1 MKFFAYLV
9 PFFLITCN
17 SDQSILVVDESG
29 SASNSIPI
37 PTQVFENMADEEG
50 YEARRDAY
58 FDLIHSSSENFDWRA
73 INALNFEKLAKQ
85 RAILKGYRIV
95 ETFADGNLEGEWQ
108 ERGSFDVPGNN
119 RICDY
124 DPTTDNVY
132 VISDGG
138 ILWKGNLEGE
148 TWIPLNDDIQL
159 GRDILKVISLP
170 GDGVRLIT
178 ANGYALRYSDD
189 EGETWTTCA
198 GIAGSNGSG
207 IKLVQLNDAE
217 KTLVYLYNRVSIVDG
232 SSVNKVAFS
241 TDNGASFSAVT
252 DLSSGN
258 RFASIHAAHN
268 STAAYILDNNDDV
281 YKFEAG
287 VLSSITTG
295 LGLDGTSRC
304 MIQAN
309 EAGGTLT
316 LYILMDNSTLYKSID
331 EGVTF
336 NLVGDLATN
345 SWDVGFRVSIDDPDK
360 LYYGE
365 VNTYRSFD
373 GGETWDLVS
382 EWWEYY
388 GDVANKIHADI
399 MAIEPFKKEDG
410 TEFTIIPNHGGVYVS
425 YDNLITTE
433 NISMQDLNTGQFYDV
448 LTNPYDAGLIYGGT
462 QDQGFQRTLTG
473 DSPSPSSFEQ
483 VISGDYGEMQFT
495 NDGQE
500 IWIQYPGAWFQ
511 LYPNAAT
518 DGGYSFEF
526 NLDGENMPNVN
537 WIVPTGAAPHLADNF
552 IYVGGGSLDG
562 GPGSYLVKLK
572 FTGSEII
579 ASQYDFDF
587 RAASGAS
594 ISAIET
600 TPYNDA
606 LIYVVTENGRFFY
619 SLDAGASFT
628 MTEDYIG
635 PSGGWIYTADIYAS
649 RTTPGLVFVGGSGYA
664 GNAVYMSVDSAK
676 TFIPVTG
683 DMPNTM
689 AHELTMDPAEKFL
702 FAATDA
708 GPYVYSIELGEW
720 FNMSGISAPLQ
731 QYISVEF
738 IAASHTVRFATW
750 GRGIWDFNISTV
762 AGTPE
767 LEQQNS
773 GIIVYPNPVKGNN
786 VTIQSTD
793 EGAIYLYGINGE
805 LILSGQLQT
814 LIQVFNVSDLPN
826 GIYILEFIS
835 SSGARSSEKII
846 IRH

>member
-1 MKFFAYLV
+1 MKIFLYSL
-9 PFFLITCN
+9 PFLFIACTTDTAHHEN
-17 SDQSILVVDESG
+17 GDQHKKF
-29 SASNSIPI
+29 PI
-37 PTQVFENMADEEG
+37 PTQIFESMADEKA
-50 YEARRDAY
+50 YEEKREAY
-58 FDLIHSSSENFDWRA
+58 FDLIHSSSENVDWRK
-73 INALNFEKLAKQ
+73 INALNFEQLAEKRTLQKQ
-85 RAILKGYRIV
+85 YRIV

-108 ERGSFDVPGNN
+108 ERGSVDIPGNN

-124 DPTTDNVY
+124 DPTTDDVY

-138 ILWKGNLEGE
+138 TLWKGNLDGE
-148 TWIPLNDDIQL
+148 TWTPLNDDIQL
-159 GRDILKVISLP
+159 GRDILKVVSLP
-170 GDGVRLIT
+170 GGGVRIIT

-189 EGETWTTCA
+189 EGETWASCG

-207 IKLVQLNDAE
+207 IKIVQLNDAE

-232 SSVNKVAFS
+232 SSSNRVAFS
-241 TDNGASFSAVT
+241 TDNGANFTAVT
-252 DLSSGN
+252 TLSSGN

-268 STAAYILDNNDDV
+268 SNTAYILDNNDDL

-287 VLSSITTG
+287 ILTPISAG
-295 LGLDGTSRC
+295 LGLDGGSRC

-309 EAGGTLT
+309 EAGGILT
-316 LYILMDNSTLYKSID
+316 LYVLMDNSTLYKSVD
-331 EGVTF
+331 EGLSF
-336 NLVGDLATN
+336 NLIGDLPSG
-345 SWDVGFRVSIDDPDK
+345 SWDVGFRVSIDDANK

-365 VNTYRSFD
+365 VNTFRSFD

-399 MAIEPFKKEDG
+399 MAIEPFKNGAG
-410 TEFTIIPNHGGVYVS
+410 TEFTLIPNHGGIYVS
-425 YDNLITTE
+425 YNNLITMQ
-433 NISMQDLNTGQFYDV
+433 NIALQDLNTGQFYDV
-448 LTNPYDAGLIYGGT
+448 LTDPYNGSLIYGGT

-473 DSPSPSSFEQ
+473 DSPSPSNFQQ

-495 NDGQE
+495 NNGQE

-518 DGGYSFEF
+518 DDGYSFEF

-537 WIVPTGAAPHLADNF
+537 WIVPTGAAPHLTDNF
-552 IYVGGGSLDG
+552 IYVGGGSIDG

-572 FTGSEII
+572 FTGSEIV
-579 ASQYDFDF
+579 ASQFDFDF

-600 TPYNDA
+600 TSLNDQ

-619 SLDAGASFT
+619 SLDGGTSFT

-649 RTTPGLVFVGGSGYA
+649 RTTPGLVFVAGSGYA
-664 GNAVYMSVDSAK
+664 GNSVFMSVDSAK
-676 TFIPVTG
+676 TFVPLSG

-689 AHELTMDPAEKFL
+689 THEVCMDPAEKFL

-708 GPYVYSIELGEW
+708 GPYVYSMELGEW
-720 FNMSGISAPLQ
+720 YNMAGLSAPLQ

-738 IAASHTVRFATW
+738 ISSSHTVRFATW
-750 GRGIWDFNISTV
+750 GRGIWDFNLSSVAQTAEFQTST
-762 AGTPE
+762 GDF
-767 LEQQNS
+767 N
-773 GIIVYPNPVKGNN
+773 VYPNPVTGTSITVSSEKSGILN
-786 VTIQSTD
+786 
-793 EGAIYLYGINGE
+793 LYTTA
-805 LILSGQLQT
+805 GQLIISQSIKQPAET
-814 LIQVFNVSDLPN
+814 FSVKDLPN
-826 GIYILEFIS
+826 GVYIIELKSKDGI
-835 SSGARSSEKII
+835 RTTKKII
-846 IRH
+846 IQH

>member
-1 MKFFAYLV
+1 MKNARY
-9 PFFLITCN
+9 FLPLLLIACN
-17 SDQSILVVDESG
+17 SIETDLKTEDTKK
-29 SASNSIPI
+29 NPFPI
-37 PTQVFENMADEEG
+37 PTQIFENMADEKA
-50 YEARRDAY
+50 YEERRNAY
-58 FDLIHSSSENFDWRA
+58 FDLIHSSSENVDWRA
-73 INALNFEKLAKQ
+73 INALNFQKLAEQ
-85 RAILKGYRIV
+85 RAALKGYRIV
-95 ETFADGNLEGEWQ
+95 ETFADGNLEGEWK
-108 ERGSFDVPGNN
+108 ERGSVDVPGSN

-124 DPTTDNVY
+124 DPNTDDIY

-138 ILWKGNLEGE
+138 TLWKGNLNEE
-148 TWIPLNDDIQL
+148 TWTPLNDDIQF
-159 GRDILKVISLP
+159 GRDILKVVSLP
-170 GDGVRLIT
+170 GGGVRIIT
-178 ANGYALRYSDD
+178 ANGYSLRYSDD
-189 EGETWTTCA
+189 QGETWTNCS
-198 GIAGSNGSG
+198 GIVGSNGSG
-207 IKLVQLNDAE
+207 IKMVQLNDAQQ
-217 KTLVYLYNRVSIVDG
+217 TLVYLYNRISVVDG
-232 SSVNKVAFS
+232 SSLNKVAFS
-241 TDNGASFSAVT
+241 TDHGLTFYPLT

-268 STAAYILDNNDDV
+268 SPAAYILDNNDAV

-287 VLSSITTG
+287 VYSTVSAG

-309 EAGGTLT
+309 EAGGMLT
-316 LYILMDNSTLYKSID
+316 LYILMDNSTLYKSTD
-331 EGVTF
+331 SGVTF
-336 NLVGDLATN
+336 DLVGDLATG

-399 MAIEPFKKEDG
+399 MAIEPFKTNTGD
-410 TEFTIIPNHGGVYVS
+410 EFTIIPNHGGVYVS

-448 LTNPYDAGLIYGGT
+448 LTDPYDASLIYGGT

-473 DSPSPSSFEQ
+473 DSPLPSSFQQ

-495 NDGQE
+495 NNGQE

-518 DGGYSFEF
+518 DGTYTYEF
-526 NLDGENMPNVN
+526 DLAGEDMPNVN
-537 WIVPTGAAPHLADNF
+537 WIVPTGAAPNISDNF

-572 FTGSEII
+572 YTGSEIV

-600 TPYNDA
+600 TPLNDQ

-619 SLDAGASFT
+619 SLDGGESFT

-676 TFIPVTG
+676 TFVPLTG

-708 GPYVYSIELGEW
+708 GPYVYSMDLEEW
-720 FNMSGISAPLQ
+720 YNMSGISAPLQ
-731 QYISVEF
+731 QYISCEF
-738 IAASHTVRFATW
+738 IPSTHTVRFATW
-750 GRGIWDFNISTV
+750 GRGIWDFNLTSL
-762 AGTPE
+762 AGTSSY
-767 LEQQNS
+767 LAAKNS
-773 GIIVYPNPVKGNN
+773 FSVYPNPVKGDQL
-786 VTIQSTD
+786 TIQS
-793 EGAIYLYGINGE
+793 EEIGVISLYTINGK
-805 LILSGQLQT
+805 LISSENVNKTSQT
-814 LIQVFNVSDLPN
+814 FNVAELPN
-826 GIYILEFIS
+826 GIYLLELIS
-835 SSGARSSEKII
+835 KKGIRSTEKFVIQ
-846 IRH
+846 R

>member
-1 MKFFAYLV
+1 MKNARY
-9 PFFLITCN
+9 FLPLLLIACN
-17 SDQSILVVDESG
+17 SIETDLKTEDTKK
-29 SASNSIPI
+29 NPFPI
-37 PTQVFENMADEEG
+37 PTQIFENMADEKA
-50 YEARRDAY
+50 YEERRNAY
-58 FDLIHSSSENFDWRA
+58 FDLIHSSSENVDWRA
-73 INALNFEKLAKQ
+73 INALNFQKLAEQ
-85 RAILKGYRIV
+85 RAALKGYRIV
-95 ETFADGNLEGEWQ
+95 ETFADGNLEGEWK
-108 ERGSFDVPGNN
+108 ERGSVDVPGSN

-124 DPTTDNVY
+124 DLNTDDIY

-138 ILWKGNLEGE
+138 TLWKGNLNGE
-148 TWIPLNDDIQL
+148 TWTPLNDDIQF
-159 GRDILKVISLP
+159 GRDILKVVSLP
-170 GDGVRLIT
+170 GGGVRIIT
-178 ANGYALRYSDD
+178 ANGYSLRYSDD
-189 EGETWTTCA
+189 QGDTWTNCS
-198 GIAGSNGSG
+198 GIVGSNGSG
-207 IKLVQLNDAE
+207 IKMVQLNDAQQ
-217 KTLVYLYNRVSIVDG
+217 TLVYLYNRISVVDG
-232 SSVNKVAFS
+232 YSLNKVAFS
-241 TDNGASFSAVT
+241 TDHGLTFYPLT

-268 STAAYILDNNDDV
+268 SPAAYILDNNDAV

-287 VLSSITTG
+287 VYSTVSAG

-309 EAGGTLT
+309 EAGGMLT
-316 LYILMDNSTLYKSID
+316 LYILMDNSTLYKSTD
-331 EGVTF
+331 SGVTF
-336 NLVGDLATN
+336 DLVGDLATG

-399 MAIEPFKKEDG
+399 MAIEPFKTNTGD
-410 TEFTIIPNHGGVYVS
+410 EFTIIPNHGGVYVS

-448 LTNPYDAGLIYGGT
+448 LTDPYDASLIYGGT

-473 DSPSPSSFEQ
+473 DSPLPSSFQQ

-495 NDGQE
+495 NNGQE

-518 DGGYSFEF
+518 DGTYTYEF
-526 NLDGENMPNVN
+526 DLAGEDMPNVN
-537 WIVPTGAAPHLADNF
+537 WIVPTGAAPNISDNF

-572 FTGSEII
+572 YTGSEIV

-600 TPYNDA
+600 TPLNDQ

-619 SLDAGASFT
+619 SLDGGESFT

-676 TFIPVTG
+676 TFVPLTG

-708 GPYVYSIELGEW
+708 GPYVYSMDLEEW
-720 FNMSGISAPLQ
+720 YNMSGISAPLQ
-731 QYISVEF
+731 QYISCEF
-738 IAASHTVRFATW
+738 IPSTHTVRFATW
-750 GRGIWDFNISTV
+750 GRGIWDFNLTSL
-762 AGTPE
+762 AGTSSY
-767 LEQQNS
+767 LAAKNS
-773 GIIVYPNPVKGNN
+773 FSVYPNPVKGDQL
-786 VTIQSTD
+786 TIQS
-793 EGAIYLYGINGE
+793 EEIGVISLYTINGK
-805 LILSGQLQT
+805 LISSENVNKTSQT
-814 LIQVFNVSDLPN
+814 FNVAELPN
-826 GIYILEFIS
+826 GIYLLELIS
-835 SSGARSSEKII
+835 KKGIRSTEKFVIQ
-846 IRH
+846 R

>member
-1 MKFFAYLV
+1 MKNARY
-9 PFFLITCN
+9 FLPLLLIACN
-17 SDQSILVVDESG
+17 SIETDLKTEDTKK
-29 SASNSIPI
+29 NPFPI
-37 PTQVFENMADEEG
+37 PTQIFENMADEKA
-50 YEARRDAY
+50 YEERMDAY
-58 FDLIHSSSENFDWRA
+58 FDLIHSSSENVDWRA
-73 INALNFEKLAKQ
+73 INALNFQKLAEQ
-85 RAILKGYRIV
+85 RAALKGYRIV
-95 ETFADGNLEGEWQ
+95 ETFADGNLEGEWK
-108 ERGSFDVPGNN
+108 ERGSVDVPGSN

-124 DPTTDNVY
+124 DLNTDDIY

-138 ILWKGNLEGE
+138 TLWKGNLNGE
-148 TWIPLNDDIQL
+148 TWTPLNDDIQF
-159 GRDILKVISLP
+159 GRDILKVVSLP
-170 GDGVRLIT
+170 GGGVRIIT
-178 ANGYALRYSDD
+178 ANGYSLRYSDD
-189 EGETWTTCA
+189 QGETWTNCS
-198 GIAGSNGSG
+198 GIVGSNGSG
-207 IKLVQLNDAE
+207 IKMVQLNDAQQ
-217 KTLVYLYNRVSIVDG
+217 TLVYLYNRISVVDG
-232 SSVNKVAFS
+232 SSLNKVAFS
-241 TDNGASFSAVT
+241 TDHGLTFYPLT

-268 STAAYILDNNDDV
+268 SPAAYILDNNDAV

-287 VLSSITTG
+287 VYSTVSAG

-309 EAGGTLT
+309 EAGGMLT
-316 LYILMDNSTLYKSID
+316 LYILIDNSTLYKSTD
-331 EGVTF
+331 SGVTF
-336 NLVGDLATN
+336 DLVGDLATG

-399 MAIEPFKKEDG
+399 MAIEPFKTNTGD
-410 TEFTIIPNHGGVYVS
+410 EFTIIPNHGGVYVS

-448 LTNPYDAGLIYGGT
+448 LTDPYDASLIYGGT

-473 DSPSPSSFEQ
+473 DSPLPSSFQQ

-495 NDGQE
+495 NNGQE

-518 DGGYSFEF
+518 DGTYTYEF
-526 NLDGENMPNVN
+526 DLAGEDMPNVN
-537 WIVPTGAAPHLADNF
+537 WIVPTGAAPNISDNF

-572 FTGSEII
+572 YTGSEIV

-600 TPYNDA
+600 TPLNDQ

-619 SLDAGASFT
+619 SLDGGESFT

-649 RTTPGLVFVGGSGYA
+649 RTTLGLVFVGGSGYA

-676 TFIPVTG
+676 TFVPLTG
-683 DMPNTM
+683 DMPNTI

-708 GPYVYSIELGEW
+708 GPYVYSMDLEEW
-720 FNMSGISAPLQ
+720 YNMSGISAPLQ
-731 QYISVEF
+731 QYISCEF
-738 IAASHTVRFATW
+738 IPSTHTVRFATW
-750 GRGIWDFNISTV
+750 GRGIWDFNLTSL
-762 AGTPE
+762 AGTSSY
-767 LEQQNS
+767 LAAKNS
-773 GIIVYPNPVKGNN
+773 FSVYPNPVKGNQL
-786 VTIQSTD
+786 TIQS
-793 EGAIYLYGINGE
+793 EEIGVISLYTINGK
-805 LILSGQLQT
+805 LISSENVNKTSQT
-814 LIQVFNVSDLPN
+814 FNVAELPN
-826 GIYILEFIS
+826 GIYLLELIS
-835 SSGARSSEKII
+835 KKGIRSTEKFVIQ
-846 IRH
+846 R

>member
-1 MKFFAYLV
+1 MKNARY
-9 PFFLITCN
+9 FLPLLLIACN
-17 SDQSILVVDESG
+17 SIETDLKTEDTKK
-29 SASNSIPI
+29 NPFPI
-37 PTQVFENMADEEG
+37 PTQIFENMADEKA
-50 YEARRDAY
+50 YEERMDAY
-58 FDLIHSSSENFDWRA
+58 FDLIHSSSENVDWRA
-73 INALNFEKLAKQ
+73 INALNFQKLAEQ
-85 RAILKGYRIV
+85 RAALKGYRIV
-95 ETFADGNLEGEWQ
+95 ETFADGNLEGEWK
-108 ERGSFDVPGNN
+108 ERGSVDVPGSN

-124 DPTTDNVY
+124 DLNTDDIY

-138 ILWKGNLEGE
+138 TLWKGNLNGE
-148 TWIPLNDDIQL
+148 TWTPLNDDIQF
-159 GRDILKVISLP
+159 GRDILKVVSLP
-170 GDGVRLIT
+170 GGGVRIIT
-178 ANGYALRYSDD
+178 ANGYSLRYSDD
-189 EGETWTTCA
+189 QGETWTNCS
-198 GIAGSNGSG
+198 GIVGSNGSG
-207 IKLVQLNDAE
+207 IKMVQLNDAQQ
-217 KTLVYLYNRVSIVDG
+217 TLVYLYNRISVADG
-232 SSVNKVAFS
+232 SSLNKVAFS
-241 TDNGASFSAVT
+241 TDHGLTFYPLT

-268 STAAYILDNNDDV
+268 SPAAYILDNNDAV

-287 VLSSITTG
+287 VYSTVSAG

-309 EAGGTLT
+309 EAGGMLT
-316 LYILMDNSTLYKSID
+316 LYILMDNSTLYKSTD
-331 EGVTF
+331 SGVTF
-336 NLVGDLATN
+336 YLVGDLATG

-399 MAIEPFKKEDG
+399 MAIEPFKTNTGD
-410 TEFTIIPNHGGVYVS
+410 EFTIIPNHGGVYVS

-448 LTNPYDAGLIYGGT
+448 LTDPYDASLIYGGT

-473 DSPSPSSFEQ
+473 DSPLPSSFQQ

-495 NDGQE
+495 NNGQE

-518 DGGYSFEF
+518 DGTYTYEF
-526 NLDGENMPNVN
+526 DLAGEDMPNVN
-537 WIVPTGAAPHLADNF
+537 WIVPTGAAPNISDNF

-572 FTGSEII
+572 YTGSEIV

-600 TPYNDA
+600 TPLNDQ

-619 SLDAGASFT
+619 SLDGGESFT

-649 RTTPGLVFVGGSGYA
+649 RTTLGLVFVGGSGYA

-676 TFIPVTG
+676 TFVPLTG

-708 GPYVYSIELGEW
+708 GPYVYSMDLEEW
-720 FNMSGISAPLQ
+720 YNMSGISAPLQ
-731 QYISVEF
+731 QYISCEF
-738 IAASHTVRFATW
+738 IPSTHTVRFATW
-750 GRGIWDFNISTV
+750 GRGIWDFNLTSL
-762 AGTPE
+762 AGTSSY
-767 LEQQNS
+767 LAAKNS
-773 GIIVYPNPVKGNN
+773 FSVYPNPVKGNQL
-786 VTIQSTD
+786 TIQS
-793 EGAIYLYGINGE
+793 EEIGVISLYTINGK
-805 LILSGQLQT
+805 LISSENVNKTSQT
-814 LIQVFNVSDLPN
+814 FNVAELPN
-826 GIYILEFIS
+826 GIYLLELIS
-835 SSGARSSEKII
+835 KKGIRSTEKFVIQ
-846 IRH
+846 R

>member
-1 MKFFAYLV
+1 MKNARY
-9 PFFLITCN
+9 FLPLLLIACN
-17 SDQSILVVDESG
+17 SIETDLKTEDTKK
-29 SASNSIPI
+29 NPFPI
-37 PTQVFENMADEEG
+37 PTQIFENMADEKA
-50 YEARRDAY
+50 YEERRDAY
-58 FDLIHSSSENFDWRA
+58 FDLIHSSSENVDWRA
-73 INALNFEKLAKQ
+73 INALNFQKLAEQ
-85 RAILKGYRIV
+85 RAALKGYRIV
-95 ETFADGNLEGEWQ
+95 ETFADGNLEGEWK
-108 ERGSFDVPGNN
+108 ERGSVDVPGSN

-124 DPTTDNVY
+124 DLNTDDIY

-138 ILWKGNLEGE
+138 TLWKGNLNEE
-148 TWIPLNDDIQL
+148 TWTPLNDDIQF
-159 GRDILKVISLP
+159 GRDILKVVSLP
-170 GDGVRLIT
+170 GGGVRIIT
-178 ANGYALRYSDD
+178 ANGYSLRYSDD
-189 EGETWTTCA
+189 QGDTWTNCS
-198 GIAGSNGSG
+198 GIVGSNGSG
-207 IKLVQLNDAE
+207 IKMVQLNDAQQ
-217 KTLVYLYNRVSIVDG
+217 TLVYLYNRISVVDG
-232 SSVNKVAFS
+232 SSLNKVAFS
-241 TDNGASFSAVT
+241 TDHGLTFYPLT

-268 STAAYILDNNDDV
+268 SPAAYILDNNDAV

-287 VLSSITTG
+287 VYSTVSAG
-295 LGLDGTSRC
+295 LGLDSTSRC

-309 EAGGTLT
+309 EAGGMLT
-316 LYILMDNSTLYKSID
+316 LYILMDNSTLYKSTD
-331 EGVTF
+331 SGVTF
-336 NLVGDLATN
+336 DLVGDLATG

-399 MAIEPFKKEDG
+399 MAIEPFKTNTGD
-410 TEFTIIPNHGGVYVS
+410 EFTIIPNHGGVYVS

-448 LTNPYDAGLIYGGT
+448 LTDPYDASLIYGGT

-473 DSPSPSSFEQ
+473 DSPLPSSFQQ

-495 NDGQE
+495 NNGQE

-518 DGGYSFEF
+518 DGTYTYEF
-526 NLDGENMPNVN
+526 DLAGEDMPNVN
-537 WIVPTGAAPHLADNF
+537 WIVPTGAAPNISDNF

-572 FTGSEII
+572 YTGSEIV

-587 RAASGAS
+587 RAASVAS

-600 TPYNDA
+600 TPLNDQ

-619 SLDAGASFT
+619 SLDGGESFT

-649 RTTPGLVFVGGSGYA
+649 RTTLGLVFVGGSGYA

-676 TFIPVTG
+676 TFVPLTG

-708 GPYVYSIELGEW
+708 GPYVYSMDLEEW
-720 FNMSGISAPLQ
+720 YNMSGISAPLQ
-731 QYISVEF
+731 QYISCEF
-738 IAASHTVRFATW
+738 IPSTHTVRFATW
-750 GRGIWDFNISTV
+750 GRGIWDFNLTSL
-762 AGTPE
+762 AGTSSY
-767 LEQQNS
+767 LAAKNS
-773 GIIVYPNPVKGNN
+773 FSVYPNPVKGNQL
-786 VTIQSTD
+786 TIQS
-793 EGAIYLYGINGE
+793 EEIGVISLYTINGK
-805 LILSGQLQT
+805 LISSENVNKTSQT
-814 LIQVFNVSDLPN
+814 FNVAELPN
-826 GIYILEFIS
+826 GIYLLELIS
-835 SSGARSSEKII
+835 KKGIRSTEKFVIQ
-846 IRH
+846 R

>member
-1 MKFFAYLV
+1 MKNARY
-9 PFFLITCN
+9 FLPLLLIACN
-17 SDQSILVVDESG
+17 SIETDLKTEDTKK
-29 SASNSIPI
+29 NPFPI
-37 PTQVFENMADEEG
+37 PTQIFENMADEKA
-50 YEARRDAY
+50 YEERRDAY
-58 FDLIHSSSENFDWRA
+58 FDLIHSSSENVNWRA
-73 INALNFEKLAKQ
+73 INALNFQKLEEQ
-85 RAILKGYRIV
+85 RAALKGYRIV
-95 ETFADGNLEGEWQ
+95 ETFADGNLEGEWK
-108 ERGSFDVPGNN
+108 ERGSVDVPGSN

-124 DPTTDNVY
+124 DPNTDDIY

-138 ILWKGNLEGE
+138 TLWKGNLNGE
-148 TWIPLNDDIQL
+148 TWTPLNDDIQF
-159 GRDILKVISLP
+159 GRDILKVVSLP
-170 GDGVRLIT
+170 GGGVRIIT
-178 ANGYALRYSDD
+178 ANGYSLRYSDD
-189 EGETWTTCA
+189 QGETWTNCS
-198 GIAGSNGSG
+198 GIVGSNGSG
-207 IKLVQLNDAE
+207 IKMVQLNDAQQ
-217 KTLVYLYNRVSIVDG
+217 TLVYLYNRISVVDG
-232 SSVNKVAFS
+232 SSLNKVAFS
-241 TDNGASFSAVT
+241 TDHGLTFYPLT

-258 RFASIHAAHN
+258 RFASMHAAHN
-268 STAAYILDNNDDV
+268 SPAAYILDNNDAV
-281 YKFEAG
+281 YKFEEG
-287 VLSSITTG
+287 VYSTVSAG

-309 EAGGTLT
+309 EAGGMLT
-316 LYILMDNSTLYKSID
+316 LYILMDNSTLYKSTD
-331 EGVTF
+331 SGVTF
-336 NLVGDLATN
+336 DLVGDLATG

-399 MAIEPFKKEDG
+399 MAIEPFKTNTGD
-410 TEFTIIPNHGGVYVS
+410 EFTIIPNHGGVYVS
-425 YDNLITTE
+425 YDNLITME

-448 LTNPYDAGLIYGGT
+448 LTDPYDASLIYGGT

-473 DSPSPSSFEQ
+473 DSPLPSSFQQ

-495 NDGQE
+495 NNGQE

-518 DGGYSFEF
+518 DGTYTYEF
-526 NLDGENMPNVN
+526 DLAGEDMPNVN
-537 WIVPTGAAPHLADNF
+537 WIVPTGAAPHLSDNF

-572 FTGSEII
+572 YTGSEIV

-600 TPYNDA
+600 TPLNDQ

-619 SLDAGASFT
+619 SLDGGESFT
-628 MTEDYIG
+628 MTDDYIG

-676 TFIPVTG
+676 TFVPLTG

-708 GPYVYSIELGEW
+708 GPYVYSIDLEEW
-720 FNMSGISAPLQ
+720 YNMSGISAPLQ
-731 QYISVEF
+731 QYISCEF
-738 IAASHTVRFATW
+738 IPSTHTVRFATW
-750 GRGIWDFNISTV
+750 GRGIWDFNLTTL
-762 AGTPE
+762 AGTSSYLAGKNPF
-767 LEQQNS
+767 S
-773 GIIVYPNPVKGNN
+773 VYPNPVKGDQLT
-786 VTIQSTD
+786 VQS
-793 EGAIYLYGINGE
+793 EEIGVISLYTINGK
-805 LILSGQLQT
+805 LIASENVNKTSQT
-814 LIQVFNVSDLPN
+814 FNVAELPN
-826 GIYILEFIS
+826 GIYLLELIS
-835 SSGARSSEKII
+835 KKGIRSTEKFVIQ
-846 IRH
+846 R

>member
-1 MKFFAYLV
+1 MKNARY
-9 PFFLITCN
+9 FLPLLLIACN
-17 SDQSILVVDESG
+17 SIETDLKTEDTKK
-29 SASNSIPI
+29 NPFPI
-37 PTQVFENMADEEG
+37 PTQIFENMADEKA
-50 YEARRDAY
+50 YEERRNAY
-58 FDLIHSSSENFDWRA
+58 FDLIHSSSENVDWRA
-73 INALNFEKLAKQ
+73 INALNFQKLAEQ
-85 RAILKGYRIV
+85 RAALKGYRIV
-95 ETFADGNLEGEWQ
+95 ETFADGNLEGEWK
-108 ERGSFDVPGNN
+108 ERGSVDVPGSN

-124 DPTTDNVY
+124 DPNTDDIY

-138 ILWKGNLEGE
+138 TLWKGNLNGE
-148 TWIPLNDDIQL
+148 TWTPLNDDIQF
-159 GRDILKVISLP
+159 GRDILKVVSLP
-170 GDGVRLIT
+170 GGGVRIIT
-178 ANGYALRYSDD
+178 ANGYSLRYSDD
-189 EGETWTTCA
+189 QGETWTNCS
-198 GIAGSNGSG
+198 GIVGSNGSG
-207 IKLVQLNDAE
+207 IKMVQLNDAQQ
-217 KTLVYLYNRVSIVDG
+217 TLVYLYNRISVVDG
-232 SSVNKVAFS
+232 SSLNKVAFS
-241 TDNGASFSAVT
+241 TDHGLTFYPLT

-268 STAAYILDNNDDV
+268 SPAAYILDNNDAV

-287 VLSSITTG
+287 VYSTVSAG

-309 EAGGTLT
+309 EAGGMLT
-316 LYILMDNSTLYKSID
+316 LYILMDNSTLYKSTD
-331 EGVTF
+331 SGVTF
-336 NLVGDLATN
+336 DLVGDLATG

-399 MAIEPFKKEDG
+399 MAIEPFKTNTGD
-410 TEFTIIPNHGGVYVS
+410 EFTIIPNHGGVYVS

-448 LTNPYDAGLIYGGT
+448 LTDPYDASLIYGGT

-473 DSPSPSSFEQ
+473 DSPLPSSFQQ

-495 NDGQE
+495 NNGQE

-518 DGGYSFEF
+518 DGTYTYEF
-526 NLDGENMPNVN
+526 DLAGEDMPNVN
-537 WIVPTGAAPHLADNF
+537 WIVPTGAAPNISDNF

-572 FTGSEII
+572 YTGSEIV

-600 TPYNDA
+600 TPLNDQ

-619 SLDAGASFT
+619 SLDGGESFT

-676 TFIPVTG
+676 TFVPLTG

-708 GPYVYSIELGEW
+708 GPYVYSMDLEEW
-720 FNMSGISAPLQ
+720 YNMSGISAPLQ
-731 QYISVEF
+731 QYISCEF
-738 IAASHTVRFATW
+738 IPSTHTVRFATW
-750 GRGIWDFNISTV
+750 GRGIWDFNLTSL
-762 AGTPE
+762 AGTSSY
-767 LEQQNS
+767 LAAKNS
-773 GIIVYPNPVKGNN
+773 FSVYPNPVKGNQL
-786 VTIQSTD
+786 TIQS
-793 EGAIYLYGINGE
+793 EEIGVISLYTINGK
-805 LILSGQLQT
+805 LISSENVNKTSQT
-814 LIQVFNVSDLPN
+814 FNVAELPN
-826 GIYILEFIS
+826 GIYLLELIS
-835 SSGARSSEKII
+835 KKGIRSTEKFVIQ
-846 IRH
+846 R

>member
-1 MKFFAYLV
+1 MKNARY
-9 PFFLITCN
+9 FLPLLLIACN
-17 SDQSILVVDESG
+17 SIETDLKTEDTKK
-29 SASNSIPI
+29 NPFPI
-37 PTQVFENMADEEG
+37 PTQIFENMADEKA
-50 YEARRDAY
+50 YEERRNAY
-58 FDLIHSSSENFDWRA
+58 FDLIHSSSENVDWRA
-73 INALNFEKLAKQ
+73 INALNFQKLAEQ
-85 RAILKGYRIV
+85 RAALKGYRIV
-95 ETFADGNLEGEWQ
+95 ETFADGNLEGEWK
-108 ERGSFDVPGNN
+108 ERGSVDVPGSN

-124 DPTTDNVY
+124 DLNTDDIY

-138 ILWKGNLEGE
+138 TLWKGNLNGE
-148 TWIPLNDDIQL
+148 MWTPLNDDIQF
-159 GRDILKVISLP
+159 GRDILKVVSLP
-170 GDGVRLIT
+170 GGGVRIIT
-178 ANGYALRYSDD
+178 ANGYSLRYSDD
-189 EGETWTTCA
+189 QGDTWTNCS
-198 GIAGSNGSG
+198 GIVGSNGSG
-207 IKLVQLNDAE
+207 IKMVQLNDAQQ
-217 KTLVYLYNRVSIVDG
+217 TLVYLYNRISVVDG
-232 SSVNKVAFS
+232 SSLNKVAFS
-241 TDNGASFSAVT
+241 TDHGLTFYPLT

-268 STAAYILDNNDDV
+268 SPAAYILDNNDAV

-287 VLSSITTG
+287 VYSTVSAG

-309 EAGGTLT
+309 EAGGMLP
-316 LYILMDNSTLYKSID
+316 LYILMDNSTLYKSTD
-331 EGVTF
+331 SGVTF
-336 NLVGDLATN
+336 DLVGDLATG

-399 MAIEPFKKEDG
+399 MAIEPFKTNTGD
-410 TEFTIIPNHGGVYVS
+410 EFTIIPNHGGVYVS

-448 LTNPYDAGLIYGGT
+448 LTDPYDASLIYGGT

-473 DSPSPSSFEQ
+473 DSPLPSSFQQ

-495 NDGQE
+495 NNGQE

-518 DGGYSFEF
+518 DGTYTYEF
-526 NLDGENMPNVN
+526 DLAGEDMPNVN
-537 WIVPTGAAPHLADNF
+537 WIVPTGAAPNISDNF

-572 FTGSEII
+572 YTGSEIV

-600 TPYNDA
+600 TPLNDQ

-619 SLDAGASFT
+619 SLDGGESFT

-649 RTTPGLVFVGGSGYA
+649 RTTLGLVFVGGSGYA

-676 TFIPVTG
+676 TFVPLTG

-708 GPYVYSIELGEW
+708 GPYVYSMDLEEW
-720 FNMSGISAPLQ
+720 YNMSGISAPLQ
-731 QYISVEF
+731 QYISCEF
-738 IAASHTVRFATW
+738 IPSTHTVRFATW
-750 GRGIWDFNISTV
+750 GRGIWDFNLTSL
-762 AGTPE
+762 AGTSSY
-767 LEQQNS
+767 LAAKDS
-773 GIIVYPNPVKGNN
+773 FSVYPNPVKGDQL
-786 VTIQSTD
+786 TIQS
-793 EGAIYLYGINGE
+793 EEIGVISLYTINGK
-805 LILSGQLQT
+805 LISSENVNKTSQT
-814 LIQVFNVSDLPN
+814 FNVAELPN
-826 GIYILEFIS
+826 GIYLLELIS
-835 SSGARSSEKII
+835 KKGIRSTEKFVIQ
-846 IRH
+846 R

>member
-1 MKFFAYLV
+1 MKNARY
-9 PFFLITCN
+9 FLPLLLIACN
-17 SDQSILVVDESG
+17 SIETDLKTEDTKK
-29 SASNSIPI
+29 NPFPI
-37 PTQVFENMADEEG
+37 PTQIFENMADEKA
-50 YEARRDAY
+50 YEERRDAY
-58 FDLIHSSSENFDWRA
+58 FDLIHSSSENVDWRA
-73 INALNFEKLAKQ
+73 INALNFQKLAEQ
-85 RAILKGYRIV
+85 RAALKGYRIV
-95 ETFADGNLEGEWQ
+95 ETFADGNLEGEWK
-108 ERGSFDVPGNN
+108 ERGSVDVPGSN

-124 DPTTDNVY
+124 DLNTDDIY

-138 ILWKGNLEGE
+138 TLWKGNLNGE
-148 TWIPLNDDIQL
+148 TWTPLNDDIQF
-159 GRDILKVISLP
+159 GRDILKVVSLP
-170 GDGVRLIT
+170 GGGVRIIT
-178 ANGYALRYSDD
+178 ANGYSLRYSDD
-189 EGETWTTCA
+189 QGDTWTNCS
-198 GIAGSNGSG
+198 GIVGSNGSG
-207 IKLVQLNDAE
+207 IKMVQLNDAQQ
-217 KTLVYLYNRVSIVDG
+217 TLVYLYNRISVVDG
-232 SSVNKVAFS
+232 YSLNKVAFS
-241 TDNGASFSAVT
+241 TDHGLTFYPLT

-268 STAAYILDNNDDV
+268 SPAAYILDNNDAV

-287 VLSSITTG
+287 VYSTVSAG

-309 EAGGTLT
+309 EAGGMLT
-316 LYILMDNSTLYKSID
+316 LYILMDNSTLYKSTD
-331 EGVTF
+331 SGVTF
-336 NLVGDLATN
+336 DLVGDLATG

-399 MAIEPFKKEDG
+399 MAIEPFKTNTGD
-410 TEFTIIPNHGGVYVS
+410 EFTIIPNHGGVYVS

-448 LTNPYDAGLIYGGT
+448 LTDPYDASLIYGGT

-473 DSPSPSSFEQ
+473 DSPLPSSFQQ

-495 NDGQE
+495 NNGQE

-518 DGGYSFEF
+518 DGTYTYEF
-526 NLDGENMPNVN
+526 DLAGEDMPNVN
-537 WIVPTGAAPHLADNF
+537 WIVPTGAAPNISDNF

-572 FTGSEII
+572 YTGSEIV

-600 TPYNDA
+600 TPLNDQ

-619 SLDAGASFT
+619 SLDGGESFT

-676 TFIPVTG
+676 TFVPLTG

-708 GPYVYSIELGEW
+708 GPYVYSMDLEEW
-720 FNMSGISAPLQ
+720 YNMSGISAPLQ
-731 QYISVEF
+731 QYISCEF
-738 IAASHTVRFATW
+738 IPSTHTVRFATW
-750 GRGIWDFNISTV
+750 GRGIWDFNLTSL
-762 AGTPE
+762 AGTSSY
-767 LEQQNS
+767 LAAKNS
-773 GIIVYPNPVKGNN
+773 FSVYPNPVKGNQL
-786 VTIQSTD
+786 TIQS
-793 EGAIYLYGINGE
+793 EEIGVISLYTINGK
-805 LILSGQLQT
+805 LISSENVNKTSQT
-814 LIQVFNVSDLPN
+814 FNVAELPN
-826 GIYILEFIS
+826 GIYLLELIS
-835 SSGARSSEKII
+835 KKGIRSTEKFVIQ
-846 IRH
+846 R

>member
-1 MKFFAYLV
+1 MKNARY
-9 PFFLITCN
+9 FLPLLLIACN
-17 SDQSILVVDESG
+17 SIETDLKTEDTKK
-29 SASNSIPI
+29 NPFPI
-37 PTQVFENMADEEG
+37 PTQIFENMADEKA
-50 YEARRDAY
+50 YEERRNDY
-58 FDLIHSSSENFDWRA
+58 FDLIHSSSENVDWRA
-73 INALNFEKLAKQ
+73 INALNFQKLAEQ
-85 RAILKGYRIV
+85 RAALKGYRIV
-95 ETFADGNLEGEWQ
+95 ETFADGNLEGEWK
-108 ERGSFDVPGNN
+108 ERGSVDVPGSN

-124 DPTTDNVY
+124 DLNTDDIY

-138 ILWKGNLEGE
+138 TLWKGNLNGE
-148 TWIPLNDDIQL
+148 TWTPLNDDIQF
-159 GRDILKVISLP
+159 GRDILKVVSLP
-170 GDGVRLIT
+170 GGGVRIIT
-178 ANGYALRYSDD
+178 ANGYSLRYSDD
-189 EGETWTTCA
+189 QGDTWTNCS
-198 GIAGSNGSG
+198 GIVGSNGSG
-207 IKLVQLNDAE
+207 IKMVQLNDAQQ
-217 KTLVYLYNRVSIVDG
+217 TLVYLYNRISVVDG
-232 SSVNKVAFS
+232 SSLNKVAFS
-241 TDNGASFSAVT
+241 TDHGLTFYPLT

-268 STAAYILDNNDDV
+268 SPAAYILDNNDAV

-287 VLSSITTG
+287 VYSTVSAG

-309 EAGGTLT
+309 EAGGMLT
-316 LYILMDNSTLYKSID
+316 LYILMDNSTLYKSTD
-331 EGVTF
+331 SGVTF
-336 NLVGDLATN
+336 DLVGDLATG

-399 MAIEPFKKEDG
+399 MAIEPFKTNTGD
-410 TEFTIIPNHGGVYVS
+410 EFTIIPNHGGVYVS

-448 LTNPYDAGLIYGGT
+448 LTDPYDASLIYGGT

-473 DSPSPSSFEQ
+473 DSPLPSSFQQ

-495 NDGQE
+495 NNGQE

-518 DGGYSFEF
+518 DGTYTYEF
-526 NLDGENMPNVN
+526 DLAGEDMPNVN
-537 WIVPTGAAPHLADNF
+537 WIVPTGAAPNISDNF

-572 FTGSEII
+572 YTGSEIV

-600 TPYNDA
+600 TPLNDQ

-619 SLDAGASFT
+619 SLDGGESFT

-676 TFIPVTG
+676 TFVPLTG

-708 GPYVYSIELGEW
+708 GPYVYSMDLEEW
-720 FNMSGISAPLQ
+720 YNMSGISAPLQ
-731 QYISVEF
+731 QYISCEF
-738 IAASHTVRFATW
+738 IPSTHTVRFATW
-750 GRGIWDFNISTV
+750 GRGIWDFNLTSL
-762 AGTPE
+762 AGTSSY
-767 LEQQNS
+767 LAAKDS
-773 GIIVYPNPVKGNN
+773 FSVYPNPVKGDQL
-786 VTIQSTD
+786 TIQS
-793 EGAIYLYGINGE
+793 EEIGVISLYTINGK
-805 LILSGQLQT
+805 LISSENVNKTSQT
-814 LIQVFNVSDLPN
+814 FNVAELPN
-826 GIYILEFIS
+826 GIYLLELIS
-835 SSGARSSEKII
+835 KKGIRSTEKFVIQ
-846 IRH
+846 R

>member
-1 MKFFAYLV
+1 MKNARY
-9 PFFLITCN
+9 FLPLLLIACN
-17 SDQSILVVDESG
+17 SIETDLKTEDTKK
-29 SASNSIPI
+29 NPFPI
-37 PTQVFENMADEEG
+37 PTQIFENMADEKA
-50 YEARRDAY
+50 YEERRNAY
-58 FDLIHSSSENFDWRA
+58 FDLIHSSSENVDWRA
-73 INALNFEKLAKQ
+73 INALNFQKLAEQ
-85 RAILKGYRIV
+85 RAALKGYRIV
-95 ETFADGNLEGEWQ
+95 ETFADGNLEGEWK
-108 ERGSFDVPGNN
+108 ERGSVDVPGSN

-124 DPTTDNVY
+124 DPNTDDIY

-138 ILWKGNLEGE
+138 TLWKGNLNEE
-148 TWIPLNDDIQL
+148 TWTPLNDDIQF
-159 GRDILKVISLP
+159 GRDILKVVSLP
-170 GDGVRLIT
+170 GGGVRIIT
-178 ANGYALRYSDD
+178 ANGYSLRYSDD
-189 EGETWTTCA
+189 QGDTWTNCS
-198 GIAGSNGSG
+198 GIVGSNGSG
-207 IKLVQLNDAE
+207 IKMVQLNDAQQ
-217 KTLVYLYNRVSIVDG
+217 TLVYLYNRISVVDG
-232 SSVNKVAFS
+232 SSLNKVAFS
-241 TDNGASFSAVT
+241 TDHGLTFYPLT

-268 STAAYILDNNDDV
+268 SPAAYILDNNDAV

-287 VLSSITTG
+287 VYSTVSAG

-309 EAGGTLT
+309 EAGGMLT
-316 LYILMDNSTLYKSID
+316 LYILMDNSTLYKSTD
-331 EGVTF
+331 SGVTF
-336 NLVGDLATN
+336 DLVGDLATG

-399 MAIEPFKKEDG
+399 MAIEPFKTNTGD
-410 TEFTIIPNHGGVYVS
+410 EFTIIPNHGGVYVS

-448 LTNPYDAGLIYGGT
+448 LTDPYDASLIYGGT

-473 DSPSPSSFEQ
+473 DSPLPSSFQQ

-495 NDGQE
+495 NNGQE

-518 DGGYSFEF
+518 DGTYTYEF
-526 NLDGENMPNVN
+526 DLAGEDMPNVN
-537 WIVPTGAAPHLADNF
+537 WIVPTGAAPNISDNF

-572 FTGSEII
+572 YTGSEIV

-600 TPYNDA
+600 TPLNDQ

-619 SLDAGASFT
+619 SLDGGESFT

-676 TFIPVTG
+676 TFVPLTG

-708 GPYVYSIELGEW
+708 GPYVYSMDLEEW
-720 FNMSGISAPLQ
+720 YNMSGISAPLQ
-731 QYISVEF
+731 QYISCEF
-738 IAASHTVRFATW
+738 IPSTHTVRFATW
-750 GRGIWDFNISTV
+750 GRGIWDFNLTSL
-762 AGTPE
+762 AGTSSY
-767 LEQQNS
+767 LAAKNS
-773 GIIVYPNPVKGNN
+773 FSVYPNPVKGNQL
-786 VTIQSTD
+786 TIQS
-793 EGAIYLYGINGE
+793 EEIGVISLYTINGK
-805 LILSGQLQT
+805 LISSENVNKTSQT
-814 LIQVFNVSDLPN
+814 FNVAELPN
-826 GIYILEFIS
+826 GIYLLELIS
-835 SSGARSSEKII
+835 KKGIRSTEKFVIQ
-846 IRH
+846 R

>member
-1 MKFFAYLV
+1 MKYVHYFL
-9 PFFLITCN
+9 PFLLIACN
-17 SDQSILVVDESG
+17 TIETDLKTDDTKV
-29 SASNSIPI
+29 NPFPI
-37 PTQVFENMADEEG
+37 PTQIFENMADEKA
-50 YEARRDAY
+50 YEERRDAY
-58 FDLIHSSSENFDWRA
+58 FELIHSSSENLDWRK
-73 INALNFEKLAKQ
+73 INAVNFEKLSEK
-85 RAILKGYRIV
+85 RALLKGSRAV
-95 ETFADGNLEGEWQ
+95 ESFAEGNLEGEWR
-108 ERGSFDVPGNN
+108 ERGSVDVPGSN

-124 DPTTDNVY
+124 DPNTDDIY

-138 ILWKGNLEGE
+138 TLWKGNLNGE
-148 TWIPLNDDIQL
+148 TWTPLNDNIQF
-159 GRDILKVISLP
+159 GRDILKVVALP
-170 GDGVRLIT
+170 GGGVRIIT
-178 ANGYALRYSDD
+178 ANGYSLRYSDD
-189 EGETWTTCA
+189 QGETWTNCS
-198 GIAGSNGSG
+198 GIVGSNGSG
-207 IKLVQLNDAE
+207 IKIVQLNDAQQ
-217 KTLVYLYNRVSIVDG
+217 TLVYLYNRISVVDG
-232 SSVNKVAFS
+232 SSINKVAFS
-241 TDNGASFSAVT
+241 TDHGLTFYPLT

-268 STAAYILDNNDDV
+268 SPTAYILDNNDAV

-287 VLSSITTG
+287 VYSTVSTG
-295 LGLDGTSRC
+295 LSLDGSSRC

-309 EAGGTLT
+309 EAGGILT
-316 LYILMDNSTLYKSID
+316 LYILMDNSTLYKSTD
-331 EGVTF
+331 NGLTF
-336 NLVGDLATN
+336 DLVGALATG
-345 SWDVGFRVSIDDPDK
+345 SWDVGFRVSIDDPYK

-448 LTNPYDAGLIYGGT
+448 LTDPYDASLIYGGT

-473 DSPSPSSFEQ
+473 ESPLPSSFQQ

-495 NDGQE
+495 NNGQE

-518 DGGYSFEF
+518 DGTYTYEF
-526 NLDGENMPNVN
+526 DLAGEDMPNVN
-537 WIVPTGAAPHLADNF
+537 WIVPTGSAPNLSDNF
-552 IYVGGGSLDG
+552 IYVGGGSVDG

-572 FTGSEII
+572 FTGSEIV

-600 TPYNDA
+600 TPLNDQ

-619 SLDAGASFT
+619 SLNGGESFT

-635 PSGGWIYTADIYAS
+635 PSGGWIYTADIFAS

-676 TFIPVTG
+676 TFVPLTG
-683 DMPNTM
+683 AMPNTM
-689 AHELTMDPAEKFL
+689 AHELTMDPAENFL

-708 GPYVYSIELGEW
+708 GPYVYSMDLEEW
-720 FNMSGISAPLQ
+720 YNISGISAPLQ
-731 QYISVEF
+731 QYISCEF
-738 IAASHTVRFATW
+738 IPSTHTVRFATW
-750 GRGIWDFNISTV
+750 GRGIWDFNLTSL
-762 AGTPE
+762 AGTKSY
-767 LEQQNS
+767 LVDKNS
-773 GIIVYPNPVKGNN
+773 FSVYPNPIKGDLI
-786 VTIQSTD
+786 TIES
-793 EGAIYLYGINGE
+793 EEIGVISIYTINGK
-805 LILSGQLQT
+805 LITSENVIKTSQT
-814 LIQVFNVSDLPN
+814 FNITELPN
-826 GIYILEFIS
+826 GIYLLELNSKKGTHAI
-835 SSGARSSEKII
+835 EKLVIQ
-846 IRH
+846 R